1 MMPALRTMSAALK
14 TPASPVA
21 SSVAPAIASPVTTI
35 STVAPIA
42 SIAPSVVP
50 STRPPVIPAASP
62 ALWPLEAGTRVAADA
77 GRITP
82 HKFLAR
88 CARTARAARFAGKE
102 HDVVLDARFA
112 GGALCRN
119 GFVLPFPGALPT
131 FFAIESRLRR
141 LDHFLMFF
149 LLLTIFALFA
159 LVLFL
164 FGFFF
169 AALRLLPLGFLGKVF
184 LGQMVLGVMCVFV
197 SFLVKILVL
206 FLVGLFAFF
215 IKDRAAY
222 VRIRFG
228 PRLGLFML
236 GFNQPRRE
244 RGEFFLAKAGGF
256 AVMRL
261 VVRFLVMF
269 LVVLFRACSL
279 LLGGFGGSMSLFL
292 PCFTPSG
299 RFAFRFGVR

>member
-1 MMPALRTMSAALK
+1 
-14 TPASPVA
+14 VA
-21 SSVAPAIASPVTTI
+21 
-35 STVAPIA
+35 
-42 SIAPSVVP
+42 
-50 STRPPVIPAASP
+50 STRPPVIPAAST
-62 ALWPLEAGTRVAADA
+62 ALRSLEAGTRVAANA
-77 GRITP
+77 RRITP
-82 HKFLAR
+82 HKFFAR

-102 HDVVLDARFA
+102 HDVFLDARFA

-141 LDHFLMFF
+141 RDHFLMFF

-169 AALRLLPLGFLGKVF
+169 AGLPLLLLGFFSKLLLGKV
-184 LGQMVLGVMCVFV
+184 VLGLMRFFA
-197 SFLVKILVL
+197 SFLVEILGVL
-206 FLVGLFAFF
+206 LVGLFAFF
-215 IKDRAAY
+215 IKDGAAY
-222 VRIRFG
+222 MRIRFG

-236 GFNQPRRE
+236 GFDQPRRE
-244 RGEFFLAKAGGF
+244 RGEFFLAEAGGF

-261 VVRFLVMF
+261 GGCFLVMF
-269 LVVLFRACSL
+269 LVVLFRARSL
-279 LLGGFGGSMSLFL
+279 LLGGSGGSMSLFR
-292 PCFTPSG
+292 PCFPSSG